1 MGGSLLQTNK
11 MMRDLS
17 QYIQENIPEF
27 SYNDG
32 KIEIY
37 TRVFKG
43 TTFVN
48 VLVNDE
54 EGFDV
59 TKFDYP
65 SLRQRLIEFDLENT
79 DKSVVFIA
87 FQHNN
92 EKTIEYCKKLP
103 ASTKNAFIQGAVFN
117 PKSVHMDFYKP
128 VPQFYKLYDH
138 FCEDL
143 YFDFAGFAPG
153 IMIHN
158 EEELISAVTDAFD
171 GKKAD
176 RETIQHFCEYFLDA
190 LDGHSTERVVHMIEE
205 LLCD

>member
-1 MGGSLLQTNK
+1 MFMNNFLKVMCLFLGIKIKEKEELNPGVLGYYDCKPYHNFHFALNYA
-11 MMRDLS
+11 R
-17 QYIQENIPEF
+17 NIEVF
-27 SYNDG
+27 NDE

-65 SLRQRLIEFDLENT
+65 SLRQRLIELDLENT

-103 ASTKNAFIQGAVFN
+103 ASTKHAFIQGAVFN
-117 PKSVHMDFYKP
+117 PRSVHMDFYKP

-143 YFDFAGFAPG
+143 YFDFAF
-153 IMIHN
+153 IDHVK
-158 EEELISAVTDAFD
+158 ES
-171 GKKAD
+171 
-176 RETIQHFCEYFLDA
+176 
-190 LDGHSTERVVHMIEE
+190 
-205 LLCD
+205 

>member
-1 MGGSLLQTNK
+1 MK
-11 MMRDLS
+11 
-17 QYIQENIPEF
+17 
-27 SYNDG
+27 
-32 KIEIY
+32 K
-37 TRVFKG
+37 
-43 TTFVN
+43 
-48 VLVNDE
+48 VLVAEDEESIREFIVINLSRSGYTVEQAENGLVALQKFKQDE

-65 SLRQRLIEFDLENT
+65 SLRQRLMEFDLENT

-143 YFDFAGFAPG
+143 YFDFAF
-153 IMIHN
+153 IDHVKV
-158 EEELISAVTDAFD
+158 S
-171 GKKAD
+171 
-176 RETIQHFCEYFLDA
+176 
-190 LDGHSTERVVHMIEE
+190 
-205 LLCD
+205 